1 MIRPAH
7 NLNQCAEFAATLNQS
22 SKLSFKEKTS
32 LGDTVAKL
40 GQYYK
45 AGS

>member
-1 MIRPAH
+1 MIKLAH
-7 NLNQCAEFAATLNQS
+7 NLNQCAEFAATFNQS
-22 SKLSFKEKTS
+22 SKLSSKEKTS

-40 GQYYK
+40 GQCYK